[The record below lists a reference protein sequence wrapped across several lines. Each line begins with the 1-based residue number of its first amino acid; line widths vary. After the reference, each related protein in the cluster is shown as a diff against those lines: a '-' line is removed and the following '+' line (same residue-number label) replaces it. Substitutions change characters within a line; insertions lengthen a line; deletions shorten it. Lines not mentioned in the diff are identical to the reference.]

1 MHHPEEEE
9 DYDYESLGSNTTM
22 LQNAFAGAL
31 AGIAE
36 HCAMYPVDSIKVIGV
51 RIAIQPVSD
60 DIALDENASDIVKHQ
75 DCPTTASSDASK
87 SMEGCEFSRFGS
99 RTSTCLTFCH
109 L

>member
-36 HCAMYPVDSIKVIGV
+36 HCAMYPVDSIKVNWS
-51 RIAIQPVSD
+51 QNSD
-60 DIALDENASDIVKHQ
+60 
-75 DCPTTASSDASK
+75 TT
-87 SMEGCEFSRFGS
+87 CI
-99 RTSTCLTFCH
+99 
-109 L
+109 